1 MESKTIYTHTHTR
14 THRLDTVFL
23 RLGDSVIPSRNVFS
37 TGRGSMLIGL
47 EGHTAH
53 SHTHT
58 ITFACLLTHIQPQCI
73 NNKPHC
79 GGVI

>member
-1 MESKTIYTHTHTR
+1 MESKTIHTHTHTR

-23 RLGDSVIPSRNVFS
+23 RLGDSVIPSRNLFS

-58 ITFACLLTHIQPQCI
+58 QSLSLVCLHIF
-73 NNKPHC
+73 NHS
-79 GGVI
+79 V